1 MIVNM
6 RLRAMLYVKNFEG
19 MKGFYGQ
26 MLRASTSNT
35 NWTDGWGTFET
46 GGAYFSLHAIPAE
59 IAKDI
64 QIESPPIPRQEHPL
78 KLVFEVEDVELERE
92 RLEALGIQILRRPWQ
107 KPGEACDAVDPEGNI
122 FQICSR
128 HQ

>member
-19 MKGFYGQ
+19 KKGFYGQ

-46 GGAYFSLHAIPAE
+46 GGAYFSYMPF
-59 IAKDI
+59 
-64 QIESPPIPRQEHPL
+64 PL
-78 KLVFEVEDVELERE
+78 KSRRTF
-92 RLEALGIQILRRPWQ
+92 RLNRRRSHAKSTPSSSFLKLRTWNWSVNDW
-107 KPGEACDAVDPEGNI
+107 KLSEFKFCGVL
-122 FQICSR
+122 
-128 HQ
+128 